1 MAEIDLAG
9 LDACVEEQLRRWTV
23 PGAVVGIWRDG
34 ETTLRAYGVANL
46 DVGWPTRADMR
57 FRIASI
63 SKVFT
68 ATLAMTLVDD
78 GLLDLDTPVVKYLPE
93 LELADADAR
102 EQITMRQLL
111 SHMSGLYGDYKADF
125 GLGDDAMM
133 RSLSIFATLPQ
144 QTRPGEIWAYC
155 NSGFQLA
162 GTVIARILDTT
173 FDAAMESR
181 VFEPAGLTTTCFAAH
196 DTFGWPTAVGHVQT
210 GPDSDEHVV
219 TGQYYPRNRRPAGGV
234 ISTATDLLRFARL
247 HMNGGE
253 IDGRRVLSPD
263 AAREM
268 QTPQARGGDWNNS
281 WGVGWN
287 LQPVEDVLT
296 IGHNGSISGFESLL
310 HIVPEQQTAFVVLTN
325 SGRGS
330 AAYPAIDDWLLEHV
344 CGLHAAP
351 PATTTLPDA
360 ERAKLAGQYARP
372 GYEISVSV
380 AGDGLRID
388 YSAPHPLSG
397 ETVPY
402 PAQELAPVSAT
413 EFLVRNGPHENGRVE
428 FIPGENGEP
437 RFVRM
442 GGRLAGRVEA

>member
-9 LDACVEEQLRRWTV
+9 LDACVERQLQRWTV
-23 PGAVVGIWRDG
+23 PGAVVGIWREG
-34 ETTLRAYGVANL
+34 EETLRAYGVANL
-46 DVGWPTRADMR
+46 DVGWPTRSDMR
-57 FRIASI
+57 FRVASI
-63 SKVFT
+63 SKVFA

-93 LELADADAR
+93 LELSDADAR

-111 SHMSGLYGDYKADF
+111 SHMSGLYGDFSADF

-133 RSLSIFATLPQ
+133 RALSIFPTLPQ

-162 GTVIARILDTT
+162 GIVIAKILGQTYD
-173 FDAAMESR
+173 DAMAER
-181 VFEPAGLTTTCFAAH
+181 VFGPAGLTTTCFAAH
-196 DTFGWPTAVGHVQT
+196 DTFGWPTAMGHVQT

-219 TGQYYPRNRRPAGGV
+219 VGQYYPRNRRPAGGV

-247 HMNGGE
+247 HMNDGE
-253 IDGRRVLSPD
+253 IDGRRILSAD
-263 AAREM
+263 AARQM

-287 LQPVEDVLT
+287 LQPIDGVAT

-310 HIVPEQQTAFVVLTN
+310 HAIPEQQTAFVVLTN

-330 AAYPAIDDWLLEHV
+330 AAYPAIDEWLLEYV
-344 CGLHAAP
+344 SGLHAAP
-351 PATTTLPDA
+351 PATTTLAQSD
-360 ERAKLAGQYARP
+360 RAKLAGRYVRP
-372 GYEISVSV
+372 GYDIRVSV
-380 AGDGLRID
+380 TDDGLRID

-397 ETVPY
+397 ESVAY
-402 PAQELAPVSAT
+402 PAQELSPVSAT
-413 EFLVRNGPHENGRVE
+413 EFLLRNGPHENGRVE
-428 FIPGENGEP
+428 FILGDNGTP

-442 GGRLAGRVEA
+442 GGRLAGRVA

>member
-1 MAEIDLAG
+1 
-9 LDACVEEQLRRWTV
+9 
-23 PGAVVGIWRDG
+23 
-34 ETTLRAYGVANL
+34 
-46 DVGWPTRADMR
+46 MR

-78 GLLDLDTPVVKYLPE
+78 GLLDLDTPVVTYLPE
-93 LELADADAR
+93 LELSDADAR

-111 SHMSGLYGDYKADF
+111 SHTSGLYGDYSADF

-133 RSLSIFATLPQ
+133 RALSIFATLPQ

-162 GTVIARILDTT
+162 GTVIARILDST
-173 FDAAMESR
+173 FDAAMEER

-196 DTFGWPTAVGHVQT
+196 DTFGWPAAMGHIQT

-253 IDGRRVLSPD
+253 IDGRRVLSAD
-263 AAREM
+263 AAQEM
-268 QTPQARGGDWNNS
+268 QTPQVRGGDWKNS

-287 LQPVEDVLT
+287 IDPIDGVTT

-310 HIVPEQQTAFVVLTN
+310 RIIPEQQTAFVVLTN

-330 AAYPAIDDWLLEHV
+330 AAYPAIDEWLLEHV

-351 PATTTLPDA
+351 PETTTLPHA
-360 ERAKLAGQYARP
+360 ERAKLAGRYARP
-372 GYEISVSV
+372 GYEITVN
-380 AGDGLRID
+380 ATDDGLRID
-388 YSAPHPLSG
+388 YTAPHPLSG
-397 ETVPY
+397 ESVPY
-402 PAQELAPVSAT
+402 PSLELAPVSAT
-413 EFLVRNGPHENGRVE
+413 EFLVRNGPHANGRIE
-428 FIPGENGEP
+428 FIPGANETP

-442 GGRLAGRVEA
+442 GGRLAGRVE